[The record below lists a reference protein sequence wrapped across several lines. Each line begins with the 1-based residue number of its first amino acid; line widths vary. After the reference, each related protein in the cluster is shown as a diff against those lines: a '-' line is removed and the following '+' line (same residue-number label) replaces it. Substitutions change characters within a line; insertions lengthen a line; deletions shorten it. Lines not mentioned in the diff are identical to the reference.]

1 MLRINRQ
8 TDYAVRVVLALA
20 QHPAETRLSSAE
32 IGREMLIPPTFLPR
46 IVAQLAQAGIII
58 TYPGRDGGLKLSRP
72 PENITLW
79 EVVNA
84 FEGPLMLSECLLS
97 QQACPF
103 ESNCMVRPRWG
114 RLQAVILK
122 ELSTTTF
129 RDLAEEAAAQQPL
142 IINPEA

>member
-32 IGREMLIPPTFLPR
+32 IGREMLIPSTFLPR

-58 TYPGRDGGLKLSRP
+58 TYPGRDGGLQLNYP
-72 PENITLW
+72 PEKITLW
-79 EVVNA
+79 DVVNA
-84 FEGPLMLSECLLS
+84 FEGPLLLSECLLN

-103 ESNCMVRPRWG
+103 EGHCMVRPRWG
-114 RLQAVILK
+114 RLQSVILK
-122 ELSTTTF
+122 ELSSTSF
-129 RDLAEEAAAQQPL
+129 RDLAEEAATQQPR
-142 IINPEA
+142 IISPEA